1 MKIQIKLDY
10 LDKIYLSKEQECEQ
24 NDVDQAKDLIKKI
37 AEGKITYLSIENK
50 TEEYFF
56 TKQILEKS
64 IITVIVTQ
72 LLTVGNM
79 KRADLKHR
87 IIN

>member
-64 IITVIVTQ
+64 IITVIVT
-72 LLTVGNM
+72 
-79 KRADLKHR
+79 
-87 IIN
+87 